1 MSHSS
6 LDKSTML
13 PQLCSMLALAT
24 AAVSAPTEGPATQG
38 ADAITLAPAQPWSA
52 GTRFGIEIEKLSE
65 IVDEG
70 GRKSSRGSVSRLD
83 VDVLAQAA
91 DGLTYRWTW
100 GATRPTGAVKQA
112 DALTQR
118 VLGVTQG
125 LRYDVRARADGAP
138 IAFVDADAVHKSF
151 DELVASLRK
160 DVEASGENASDLGA
174 ALDAA
179 VQALQGPAFETALLR
194 DPARFFAPNGLKL
207 EAGKPSES
215 ESTLPNPLD
224 GAALPC
230 KSRWTLVA
238 HDAAT
243 HTAKLEWLESVDPA
257 VATRLTREAIKQKM
271 STEKRR
277 QLDDEG
283 DERLPSF
290 TQFEE
295 RAKLQFD
302 TQRGLTTTAEFVR
315 TVELSGKKHVET
327 RRFRLAPE
335 SRPK

>member
-1 MSHSS
+1 
-6 LDKSTML
+6 ML
-13 PQLCSMLALAT
+13 LQLCSLFVLAHSSTPLPRA
-24 AAVSAPTEGPATQG
+24 SAQEAS
-38 ADAITLAPAQPWSA
+38 AIALAPAQTWSA

-70 GRKSSRGSVSRLD
+70 GRKSSRGSQSRLD
-83 VDVLAQAA
+83 VEVLSATT

-125 LRYDVRARADGAP
+125 LSYDVRARADGTP
-138 IAFVDADAVHKSF
+138 IAFADVDAAHKSF
-151 DELVASLRK
+151 DALVAALRK
-160 DVEASGENASDLGA
+160 DVAASGENASDLGA

-179 VQALQGPAFETALLR
+179 VQALQGAAFETALLR
-194 DPARFFAPNGLKL
+194 EPARFFAPNGLKL
-207 EAGKPSES
+207 EAGKPLES
-215 ESTLPNPLD
+215 ESTLANPLD
-224 GAALPC
+224 GAAVPC

-243 HTAKLEWLESVDPA
+243 HTAKLEWLESADPA

-277 QLDDEG
+277 QIDDEG

-290 TQFEE
+290 AQLEE
-295 RAKLQFD
+295 RAKFQFD
-302 TQRGLTTTAEFVR
+302 TQRGLATTAEFVR
-315 TVELSGKKHVET
+315 TVEMNGKTHVET
-327 RRFRLAPE
+327 RRFRLAPDVKA
-335 SRPK
+335 R